1 MVDAKPVVFFV
12 LGGPGSGKGTQCAK
26 MVEQYGFAHLSAGDL
41 LREERDSGSETAQL
55 INQCIVEGK
64 IVPVEITCQLLKKGM
79 EKKGWAEKRFLIDGF
94 PRNQD
99 NYDGWSRVM
108 NDLVEVPFVLFM
120 DADEETM
127 INRIMER
134 SKTSGR
140 NDDNIESLRK
150 RFDTF
155 RNETMPIVDLFASK
169 GKTQRINSLRG
180 IDEVFEDVKHAFE
193 AYI

>member
-1 MVDAKPVVFFV
+1 M
-12 LGGPGSGKGTQCAK
+12 
-26 MVEQYGFAHLSAGDL
+26 
-41 LREERDSGSETAQL
+41 

-79 EKKGWAEKRFLIDGF
+79 EKQGWAAKRFLIDGF

-99 NYDGWSRVM
+99 NYDGWTRVIG
-108 NDLVEVPFVLFM
+108 DTVDVPFVLFM

-127 INRIMER
+127 IARITER

-150 RFDTF
+150 RFATF
-155 RNETMPIVDLFASK
+155 RNETMPIVEFYDKQSRCK
-169 GKTQRINSLRG
+169 RINGLNP
-180 IDEVFEDVKHAFE
+180 IDEVFGEVQKAF
-193 AYI
+193 AGFI

>member
-1 MVDAKPVVFFV
+1 M
-12 LGGPGSGKGTQCAK
+12 
-26 MVEQYGFAHLSAGDL
+26 
-41 LREERDSGSETAQL
+41 
-55 INQCIVEGK
+55 INQYIVEGK

-79 EKKGWAEKRFLIDGF
+79 EKKGWTERKFLIDGF

-108 NDLVEVPFVLFM
+108 GDLVEVPFVLFM

-134 SKTSGR
+134 AKTSGR

-155 RNETMPIVDLFASK
+155 RKETMPIVDLFAGQ
-169 GKTQRINSLRG
+169 GKTKRINALND
-180 IDEVFEDVKHAFE
+180 IDQVFDEVKAAFE
-193 AYI
+193 TYI

>member
-1 MVDAKPVVFFV
+1 M
-12 LGGPGSGKGTQCAK
+12 
-26 MVEQYGFAHLSAGDL
+26 
-41 LREERDSGSETAQL
+41 

-79 EKKGWAEKRFLIDGF
+79 EKNGWAAKRFLIDGF

-99 NYDGWSRVM
+99 NYDGWTRVIG
-108 NDLVEVPFVLFM
+108 DSVDVPFVLFM

-127 INRIMER
+127 IARITER

-150 RFDTF
+150 RFATF
-155 RNETMPIVDLFASK
+155 RNETMPIVNFYDGQGRCK
-169 GKTQRINSLRG
+169 RINGLNS
-180 IDEVFEDVKHAFE
+180 IEDVFADLQKAF
-193 AYI
+193 AGFI

>member
-1 MVDAKPVVFFV
+1 
-12 LGGPGSGKGTQCAK
+12 
-26 MVEQYGFAHLSAGDL
+26 
-41 LREERDSGSETAQL
+41 L

-79 EKKGWAEKRFLIDGF
+79 EKNGWAAKRFLIDGF

-99 NYDGWSRVM
+99 NFDGWSRVLG
-108 NDLVEVPFVLFM
+108 DTVDVPFVLFM

-127 INRIMER
+127 IARIIER

-150 RFDTF
+150 RFATF
-155 RNETMPIVDLFASK
+155 RNETMPIVDFYDK
-169 GKTQRINSLRG
+169 QGKCRKINGLQG
-180 IDEVFEDVKHAFE
+180 IEEVFAELQKTFAD
-193 AYI
+193 YL

>member
-1 MVDAKPVVFFV
+1 
-12 LGGPGSGKGTQCAK
+12 
-26 MVEQYGFAHLSAGDL
+26 
-41 LREERDSGSETAQL
+41 
-55 INQCIVEGK
+55 
-64 IVPVEITCQLLKKGM
+64 M
-79 EKKGWAEKRFLIDGF
+79 ENKGWAEKRFLIDGF

-169 GKTQRINSLRG
+169 GKTQRINALRG

>member
-1 MVDAKPVVFFV
+1 VSF
-12 LGGPGSGKGTQCAK
+12 Q
-26 MVEQYGFAHLSAGDL
+26 
-41 LREERDSGSETAQL
+41 RDSGSETAQL

-79 EKKGWAEKRFLIDGF
+79 EKHGWAAKRFLIDGF

-99 NYDGWSRVM
+99 NFDGWTRVM
-108 NDLVEVPFVLFM
+108 GDIVEVPFILFM

-127 INRIMER
+127 IQRIMER

-155 RNETMPIVDLFASK
+155 KKETMPIVEMYESE
-169 GKTQRINSLRG
+169 GKAKRINALRSV
-180 IDEVFEDVKHAFE
+180 DEVYADVTASLVGF
-193 AYI
+193 I